1 MTILNVY
8 RAEKNTGDYLITRE
22 IALLEQDDVYF
33 ISTSERAT
41 GCGTST
47 VRHYDSVDYSDV
59 HQARAKY
66 IQEVK
71 QCKSYGYTTKEIN

>member
-8 RAEKNTGDYLITRE
+8 RAERDTGDYLITRE
-22 IALLEQDDVYF
+22 VALLEQEDVYF
-33 ISTSERAT
+33 ISLSERTT
-41 GCGTST
+41 GCGTSK
-47 VRHYDSVDYSDV
+47 VIHYNSVDCFDI

-71 QCKSYGYTTKEIN
+71 QCKDNG